1 MKTSNIL
8 DTSIKL
14 KYSEDKFKLL
24 FEHSPIGMAIIDQKS
39 GAFIEVNNWLLNI
52 TGYTKEEFLNLSF
65 WDITPKE
72 YELQELEQIQQL
84 KLTGK
89 FGPNEKEYIK
99 KDKSRFFIEISG
111 FSMVD
116 IDGKDIVYG
125 LITDITDKKNNNII
139 YEDNKQLLEYIAIE
153 NSIHKLFDKIIN
165 LAETRCPETMCSI
178 LLIDDSKEHLING
191 SSPSLPKFYSDAING
206 VKIGDKVGSCGSAA
220 FNKKRVIVSDINNHE
235 NWKDY
240 LELTQKA
247 NLYACWSE
255 PILSSS
261 NEILGTFAMYNS
273 VSRTPTNF
281 ELKLIE
287 SYANLASKAIEKD
300 FYTKKI
306 KNSKYQI
313 EQLFNKAQSGLV
325 YITPDRKVI
334 KANQRFAD
342 LLGYE
347 TADELSGVSVEK
359 FHLSKENYE
368 QFGKN
373 IFNIFNKKENYF
385 VEFELKKKDGSPI
398 WCEFAGKILE
408 EDNPSAGILWTINGI
423 SLRKKF
429 ENDLKSREILLK
441 NIIST
446 IPDMLWLKD
455 KNGVYLMCNKE
466 FEKFLGEKES
476 DIIGKTDYDFLEK
489 DMADIFTAN
498 DKIVINNSSVIK
510 NDEWLTYASD
520 KKRVLLETSKKA
532 LKNQDNEI
540 TGILGIAHDITKR
553 VEKENELKE
562 LNKYSYSL
570 AQSQKVLLSLF
581 DKGES
586 VLFKWN
592 NDSTWSVDYASLNV
606 LNFFG
611 YTRDEFLSNEIKYS
625 SCIHKDDLK
634 KVMNEVNYA
643 INNKLDYFKH
653 EPYRIMTRDGD
664 IKWVLDYT
672 VTQKENGEIINF
684 IGYISDITEQMK
696 NQEMLIQ
703 QSKLSSMGQMIG
715 NIAHQWRQPLSA
727 ISTQATGMKLKKQFS
742 NLSDDEFNYMCD
754 SINHQVQY
762 LSKTIDDFR
771 NFIKG
776 DRKYEEIN
784 LKKLIDKLL
793 ILLSGSIKNNDINVI
808 LDIESDINFIGYENE
823 LLQCFI
829 NIFNNSKDAL
839 IDVNPSEK
847 LLYIKGN
854 INKNSIEISFKD
866 NGGGIDE
873 EILPNIFNPYF
884 TTKHESQGTGLGLYM
899 TYNLI
904 VDGMNGS
911 IEALNCEYE
920 YKNIN
925 RKGIEI
931 IITIPY

>member
-1 MKTSNIL
+1 
-8 DTSIKL
+8 
-14 KYSEDKFKLL
+14 
-24 FEHSPIGMAIIDQKS
+24 P
-39 GAFIEVNNWLLNI
+39 
-52 TGYTKEEFLNLSF
+52 
-65 WDITPKE
+65 
-72 YELQELEQIQQL
+72 
-84 KLTGK
+84 
-89 FGPNEKEYIK
+89 
-99 KDKSRFFIEISG
+99 
-111 FSMVD
+111 
-116 IDGKDIVYG
+116 
-125 LITDITDKKNNNII
+125 
-139 YEDNKQLLEYIAIE
+139 
-153 NSIHKLFDKIIN
+153 
-165 LAETRCPETMCSI
+165 AE
-178 LLIDDSKEHLING
+178 G
-191 SSPSLPKFYSDAING
+191 
-206 VKIGDKVGSCGSAA
+206 
-220 FNKKRVIVSDINNHE
+220 
-235 NWKDY
+235 
-240 LELTQKA
+240 
-247 NLYACWSE
+247 
-255 PILSSS
+255 LSSS
-261 NEILGTFAMYNS
+261 KIFPANS
-273 VSRTPTNF
+273 H
-281 ELKLIE
+281 
-287 SYANLASKAIEKD
+287 
-300 FYTKKI
+300 
-306 KNSKYQI
+306 QI